1 MAYLVIPPVQLAK
14 YLDSTNLK
22 PDARE
27 VDIKDLCD
35 DAVAYSFAAVCVHP
49 FWVPLAAERLSGSET
64 RVATVIGFPMGAN
77 TARTKIL
84 EAEEAIKV
92 GAREVDFVM
101 NLGAFKSGLD
111 RIVLDEMR
119 GIVDVAK
126 RLSTL
131 TKMILEVG
139 FLNDVEKVHA
149 CHLAMQARVD
159 FVKTS
164 TGYGPKGADPN
175 DVRLLKRTLGPGIG
189 VKAAGGIR
197 TLSDALRLIEAG
209 ATRLGTSS
217 AVAIMEQLSATHGD

>member
-1 MAYLVIPPVQLAK
+1 M
-14 YLDSTNLK
+14 
-22 PDARE
+22 
-27 VDIKDLCD
+27 KDLCD

-49 FWVPLAAERLSGSET
+49 FWVRLAAERLSGSGSK
-64 RVATVIGFPMGAN
+64 VATVIGFPMGAN

-84 EAEEAIKV
+84 EAREAIKS
-92 GAREVDFVM
+92 GASELDFVM

-111 RIVLDEMR
+111 MIVLDEMH
-119 GIVDVAK
+119 GIVDAAK
-126 RLSTL
+126 RSDAL
-131 TKMILEVG
+131 TKVIIEVG
-139 FLNDVEKVHA
+139 YLTDAEKIRA

-175 DVRLLKRTLGPGIG
+175 DVRLLKRTLGPGTR

-197 TLSDALRLIEAG
+197 TLSDALRFIEAG

-217 AVAIMEQLSATHGD
+217 AVAIMEQLTATHGD